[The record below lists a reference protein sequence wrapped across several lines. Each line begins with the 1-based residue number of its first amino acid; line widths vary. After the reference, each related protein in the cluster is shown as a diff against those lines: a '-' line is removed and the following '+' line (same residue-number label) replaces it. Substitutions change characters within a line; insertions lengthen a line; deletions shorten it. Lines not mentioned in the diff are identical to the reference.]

1 MTSDAASSDAT
12 APRRSI
18 KRTLGSIVLGFESL
32 VMFLAALVVFGLG
45 ALPPVPALVGGGLL
59 CVALVATAGLLRY
72 QWAFIAG
79 WVLQGLI
86 LATAILVPLM
96 VIVGAMFGGMWIYCM
111 IRGGAI
117 DRENAAL

>member
-72 QWAFIAG
+72 QRAFIAG

>member
-1 MTSDAASSDAT
+1 MSADAPTPAAS
-12 APRRSI
+12 APRRSV
-18 KRTLGSIVLGFESL
+18 KRMLGSIVLGFESL

-45 ALPPVPALVGGGLL
+45 ALPPVPALVGGGLF
-59 CVALVATAGLLRY
+59 CVALVATAALLSH
-72 QWAFIAG
+72 QWAFIVG
-79 WVLQGLI
+79 WVLQVLI

-96 VIVGAMFGGMWIYCM
+96 LIVAAMFGGMWVYCM